1 MLHPTPPRVRII
13 QGATMASDPSLPT
26 SECRLS
32 GVGESTMGLGRWS
45 GPCREWSGPRVQGR
59 EMWGA
64 THSCWQ
70 KWLFY
75 CAVSAH
81 NTEAQGRLPRQP
93 DVLPGARAAILLLR
107 CLIVWREARRT
118 KGQRWQC
125 PISIHMLGETIWHQQ
140 VLAGRCFSSAAK
152 APVWASQAC

>member
-81 NTEAQGRLPRQP
+81 NTEAQGPTPQTAGCPAWGKGRHFASEVSYCMERSKEDQRAEMAMSNEHPH
-93 DVLPGARAAILLLR
+93 ARGGHLASA
-107 CLIVWREARRT
+107 
-118 KGQRWQC
+118 
-125 PISIHMLGETIWHQQ
+125 SLG
-140 VLAGRCFSSAAK
+140 R
-152 APVWASQAC
+152 